1 MRNKARQK
9 KSIFDCVKECAS
21 LKHPDRQFKTM
32 CECVGINA
40 STHPTK
46 MRGER
51 KKERNRKQKE
61 RRNVKTL
68 PQDRHFCLN
77 PIFV

>member
-40 STHPTK
+40 STHPTE

-51 KKERNRKQKE
+51 KKETDMTTE
-61 RRNVKTL
+61 R
-68 PQDRHFCLN
+68 
-77 PIFV
+77 